1 MVFEHYL
8 KCRKEAYEKKDSDM
22 SPSAI
27 NTSDVHHHQF
37 PPEGIECHTF
47 QPPCIWVGSQ
57 ANSGQRMG
65 NKLMCIN
72 PKLKPLIDRENPS
85 HTPFPSHGDSESHH
99 RGSNTTAR
107 RSEEP
112 HV

>member
-37 PPEGIECHTF
+37 SPEGIG
-47 QPPCIWVGSQ
+47 V
-57 ANSGQRMG
+57 
-65 NKLMCIN
+65 
-72 PKLKPLIDRENPS
+72 S
-85 HTPFPSHGDSESHH
+85 HIPATLHLG
-99 RGSNTTAR
+99 GVTG
-107 RSEEP
+107 
-112 HV
+112 